1 MEVQLVELRSEISAG
16 TRGASRGIDAMIMAS
31 LNLKLRE
38 DLRREAD
45 WLEDEWTEEEVKY
58 REEKYKDHDMPWN
71 FFRYHKRVVVENK
84 NEMVYEPIRYRWAKR
99 IEGLVEVYENMVNAL
114 QPLLH
119 DESTFPV
126 VLAGDHGT
134 AGATI
139 KGIKKAYPNERIGV
153 IWIDAHGDLHSPY
166 TTPTG
171 NMHGMPLSIALSE
184 DNYARRRREL
194 PDNTLGK
201 WEQLKNIGFQGPAVK
216 PEDIVFIGVRS
227 LEYQERALIEER
239 GINMIHVREVR
250 EKGAHKAVEQAME
263 LLANCDKIY
272 VSFDVDS
279 IDSTIS
285 SGTGT
290 PVPDGLFVAEAHGLF
305 RHLALQPKVCCFEM
319 VEVNPFL
326 DPHGNVT
333 GEIAFDI
340 LYNLVKIIEDER

>member
-31 LNLKLRE
+31 LNLKLKE
-38 DLRREAD
+38 DIRREAD
-45 WLEDEWTEEEVKY
+45 WLEDEWTHEEVAY
-58 REEKYKDHDMPWN
+58 REEKYKDQDMPWN
-71 FFRYHKRVVVENK
+71 FFRFHKRLVVPNR

-99 IEGLVEVYENMVNAL
+99 IEGLVEVYQNMVDAL
-114 QPLLH
+114 QPLLL
-119 DESTFPV
+119 DSEKFPV

-139 KGIKKAYPNERIGV
+139 KGIKKAFPEERIGV

-184 DNYARRRREL
+184 DNVAHKRRDL
-194 PDNTLGK
+194 QGKTLAK
-201 WEQLKNIGFQGPAVK
+201 WQELKNVGYKGPAVQ
-216 PEDIVFIGVRS
+216 PEDIVLIGVRS
-227 LEYQERALIEER
+227 LEFQERAIIEEK

-250 EKGAHKAVEQAME
+250 ENGAHKVVDRALEI
-263 LLANCDKIY
+263 LKSCDKVY
-272 VSFDVDS
+272 VSFDIDS
-279 IDSTIS
+279 IDSTVS

-290 PVPDGLFVAEAHGLF
+290 PVPDGLFVEEAHGLLH
-305 RHLALQPKVCCFEM
+305 HLALQAKVCCVEM

-326 DPHGNVT
+326 DPHGNRT
-333 GEIAFDI
+333 GEIAFEI
-340 LYNLVKIIEDER
+340 LYNLVKILQEER